1 MTKARQEVLSI
12 LCEATEPLPASAIVG
27 KIISSMDQATVYRAL
42 HFLEENGFAESFVL
56 HCTSHGT
63 ERYYTVVEKS
73 GDSTHHH
80 WFHCEQCH
88 SFTDLGSC
96 ILSSV
101 IPEYEKK
108 FLIKV
113 NTHTVYVTGL
123 CSTCLSSNQ
132 TDKVSN

>member
-1 MTKARQEVLSI
+1 MTKARQAVLSI
-12 LCEATEPLPASAIVG
+12 LCESGEPMSASAIVE
-27 KIISSMDQATVYRAL
+27 KITSSMDQATVYRAL
-42 HFLEENGFAESFVL
+42 HFLEKNEYAESFIL

-63 ERYYTVVEKS
+63 ERYYTALGKS
-73 GDSTHHH
+73 GESSHHH
-80 WFHCEQCH
+80 WFHCEYCH

-113 NTHTVYVTGL
+113 NTHTVYVTGI
-123 CSTCLSSNQ
+123 CNKCLSLLQN
-132 TDKVSN
+132 KEG